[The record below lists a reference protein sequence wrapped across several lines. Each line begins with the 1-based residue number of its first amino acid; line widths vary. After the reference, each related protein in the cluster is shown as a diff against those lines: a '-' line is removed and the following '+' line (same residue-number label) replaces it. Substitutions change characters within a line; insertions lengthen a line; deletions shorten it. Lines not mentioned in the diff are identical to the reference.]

1 MCWSAEEGLHIIS
14 IQYIHLQSWA
24 VSGNKESTGLTQT
37 RNPFEEEPLYRYRS
51 KLRSNHR
58 QLVRYEKNGL
68 ESAFGTKKK
77 HILKNN

>member
-1 MCWSAEEGLHIIS
+1 MKVAKRAGKISKKVRSVMAKFSHFLH
-14 IQYIHLQSWA
+14 
-24 VSGNKESTGLTQT
+24 N
-37 RNPFEEEPLYRYRS
+37 
-51 KLRSNHR
+51 NHR